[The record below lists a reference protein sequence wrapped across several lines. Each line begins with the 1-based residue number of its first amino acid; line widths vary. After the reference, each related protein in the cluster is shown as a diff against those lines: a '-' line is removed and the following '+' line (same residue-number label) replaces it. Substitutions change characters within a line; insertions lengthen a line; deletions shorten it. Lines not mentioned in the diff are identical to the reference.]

1 MQYNLEIL
9 NKYIDKGLI
18 IKQVHPTLPLSIYN
32 YSRECQFNGNWDR
45 YTLACRG
52 LVLDNEGNVIAKPF
66 PKFFNWEEIK
76 DDKYA
81 HCEGCRRVG
90 MINCA
95 HPEEC
100 GGWEMRSVI
109 PNESFE
115 VYEKMDG
122 SLGIIFY
129 YEEELSDEKRYN
141 IWFNNN
147 YQTGMERFFDPN
159 NLPDFDD
166 PYYEPTPRIK
176 GEWHMATRGSFQ
188 SEQAIKGM
196 EILNKYNRVQLMENY
211 TYLVEIIYPE
221 NRIVVDYGKE
231 ERLVLLGIVR
241 TDSGEE
247 LDYSTMCNESDVT
260 GIPLVMKYKTWGEDW
275 ETLKKEISKDNE
287 GYVIRFSGGMRM
299 KIKGDEYVRLHKI
312 LTNFSTKDIWELLR
326 NNEPLEPFLERVP
339 DEFDKWVKAII
350 MNLRY
355 SFHHIDERAG
365 KLHDG
370 FRYGKFNDRDPEP
383 TKKEFAEYV
392 KQFPK
397 ELAAVM
403 FKMWDK
409 QPYDHIIWSMIK
421 PKYEKPFKKDTDL

>member
-1 MQYNLEIL
+1 MKYDLEVL
-9 NKYIDKGLI
+9 SDYINRGLV
-18 IKQVHPTLPLSIYN
+18 IKQNHPTLPLSIYN
-32 YSRECQFNGNWDR
+32 YSRECQYNGLWDDI
-45 YTLACRG
+45 TLNCRG
-52 LVLDNEGNVIAKPF
+52 LVLDTEGNVVAKPF
-66 PKFFNWEEIK
+66 PKFFNYEEHK
-76 DDKYA
+76 
-81 HCEGCRRVG
+81 
-90 MINCA
+90 
-95 HPEEC
+95 PED
-100 GGWEMRSVI
+100 I
-109 PNESFE
+109 PNENFE

-122 SLGIIFY
+122 SLGIFFY
-129 YEEELSDEKRYN
+129 YEEELSDERRYN

-147 YQTGMERFFDPN
+147 YETGMERFFDPN

-166 PYYEPTPRIK
+166 PYYEPTPKIK
-176 GEWHMATRGSFQ
+176 GEWHMATRGSFT

-299 KIKGDEYVRLHKI
+299 KIKGDEYVRLHRI

-326 NNEPLEPFLERVP
+326 NNEQLEPFLERVP
-339 DEFDKWVKAII
+339 DEFDVWVKEVVRD
-350 MNLRY
+350 LKY
-355 SFHHIDERAG
+355 SFFNINDRVG
-365 KLHDG
+365 KMYDY
-370 FRYGKFNDRDPEP
+370 FRYGKYNDKEVEP

-392 KQFPK
+392 MKQTEHLRPVLF
-397 ELAAVM
+397 A
-403 FKMWDK
+403 MWDNNNERVN
-409 QPYDHIIWSMIK
+409 DIIWKLLK
-421 PKYEKPFKKDTDL
+421 PKYEKPFKKDEK

>member
-1 MQYNLEIL
+1 MKYNLEL
-9 NKYIDKGLI
+9 LQKHYIDKGLI

-122 SLGIIFY
+122 SLGIFFY
-129 YEEELSDEKRYN
+129 Y
-141 IWFNNN
+141 
-147 YQTGMERFFDPN
+147 G
-159 NLPDFDD
+159 
-166 PYYEPTPRIK
+166 
-176 GEWHMATRGSFQ
+176 GEWHMATRGSFT

-196 EILNKYNRVQLMENY
+196 EIAKRLNYDKICVIGY
-211 TYLVEIIYPE
+211 TYLFEIIYPE

-231 ERLVLLGIVR
+231 ERLVLLGVM
-241 TDSGEE
+241 DKKGEE
-247 LDYSTMCNESDVT
+247 FPYNEIKGEGWD
-260 GIPLVMKYKTWGEDW
+260 IVMKYKTWGEDW
-275 ETLKKEISKDNE
+275 ETLKREISKDNE

-299 KIKGDEYVRLHKI
+299 KIKGTEYVRLHKI

-355 SFHHIDERAG
+355 SYYSIDERAG